1 MKVMFLIPH
10 VSGGGGER
18 VLSDLSCSL
27 GGETVLVV
35 FEEKFSYPFK
45 GRLISLDL
53 PINRRSL
60 LSRLTGFLRRAYR
73 FRRLLAQERPDVVI
87 SFMGEANLI
96 NALVSPRPVLTVHN
110 HLSALSKMRN
120 RFEALFVDALNKKLY
135 KRATIVAVSQ
145 SIRTDLIENFGMS
158 ADRVAVIPNAVNE
171 REIEDMAAE
180 SVVCPWN
187 PDVPV
192 VITAGRLS
200 PEKGQSHLIRAFAE
214 VRKKMPCQLAILGTG
229 DLEGPLKQL
238 TSELGI
244 ENDVYFLG
252 WQANPFQYMARATV
266 FVSPSLTEGFGL
278 VLLEAMACKMPV
290 IATDCPG
297 GQREIIAPVQ
307 DAEYGVLVPVG
318 SDRHLA
324 DAITGML
331 TDAAMRTRYV
341 NAGLRRV
348 KDFDPAVFMDR
359 YRSLLAPL
367 RQGRRMH

>member
-18 VLSDLSCSL
+18 VLSELSCSL
-27 GGETVLVV
+27 GDETVLVV

-60 LSRLTGFLRRAYR
+60 LSRFTGFLRRAYR
-73 FRRLLAQERPDVVI
+73 FRRLLARERPNVVI

-110 HLSALSKMRN
+110 HLSALSEMRN
-120 RFEALFVDALNKKLY
+120 RFEAFFVDALNKKLY

-145 SIRTDLIENFGMS
+145 SIKADLIESFGMS
-158 ADRVAVIPNAVNE
+158 ADRVAVIPNAVDE

-180 SVVCPWN
+180 SVVCPWK

-214 VRKKMPCQLAILGTG
+214 VRKKMPCQLAILGAG
-229 DLEGPLKQL
+229 DLEGPLKQFDL
-238 TSELGI
+238 
-244 ENDVYFLG
+244 
-252 WQANPFQYMARATV
+252 RA
-266 FVSPSLTEGFGL
+266 G
-278 VLLEAMACKMPV
+278 
-290 IATDCPG
+290 D
-297 GQREIIAPVQ
+297 
-307 DAEYGVLVPVG
+307 
-318 SDRHLA
+318 
-324 DAITGML
+324 
-331 TDAAMRTRYV
+331 
-341 NAGLRRV
+341 
-348 KDFDPAVFMDR
+348 
-359 YRSLLAPL
+359 
-367 RQGRRMH
+367 